1 MEVFIPV
8 TVLKRI
14 LSGFLRGSHRCAEML
29 KLLGEAHAHFK
40 WIHHFDSRTEYGDGL
55 DWALKAVLEE
65 TIYGWVPLTQSVWTL
80 ICGGDRGGG
89 QA

>member
-14 LSGFLRGSHRCAEML
+14 LSGFLRGSHRCTEML

-40 WIHHFDSRTEYGDGL
+40 WIHHFDSRTGYGDGL
-55 DWALKAVLEE
+55 NWALKVVLNDL
-65 TIYGWVPLTQSVWTL
+65 WVGFLKTVSL
-80 ICGGDRGGG
+80 DADLRR
-89 QA
+89 